1 MSTIYEDV
9 IQIKECII
17 CNKNCLECEGL
28 SCLQNIPLLSSLT
41 EEESLE
47 ISKGVLVKE
56 FKKGEQIFRTGDR
69 ADRLYIVCSGKM
81 KIYKYLS
88 DGREQI
94 LYIYGTGDF
103 VGGFNLLKED
113 EYKYNAEALE
123 DTVVSTLSKK
133 KFDEII
139 VNNPTIMLKILEQ
152 AYERIRWAE
161 DLVDRLS
168 TISTDAKV
176 ASLLLRLEDDF
187 GTREGDEIILNL
199 TINREEM
206 GSYAG
211 ISRETMTRKLR
222 TFKELGIIDFKG
234 NRVIIIKDEERLKEM
249 L

>member
-1 MSTIYEDV
+1 M
-9 IQIKECII
+9 IQIENCII
-17 CNKNCLECEGL
+17 CNRNCVECKGN
-28 SCLQNIPLLSSLT
+28 SCLHNVPLLSSLN
-41 EEESLE
+41 EEESLKV
-47 ISKGVLVKE
+47 SKGVITKE
-56 FKKGEQIFRTGDR
+56 FKKGDRIFRTGDK

-81 KIYKYLS
+81 KIYKYLT

-94 LYIYGTGDF
+94 LYIYGSGDF

-133 KFDEII
+133 KFEEII
-139 VNNPTIMLKILEQ
+139 LKNPTITLKVLEK
-152 AYERIRWAE
+152 AYERVRQAE
-161 DLVDRLS
+161 DLVERLS
-168 TISTDAKV
+168 STNTDSKV

-187 GTREGDEIILNL
+187 GTRKDNEIILNL

-211 ISRETMTRKLR
+211 ISRETMTRRLR
-222 TFKELGIIDFKG
+222 HFKELGIIDFRG
-234 NRVIIIKDEERLKEM
+234 NKIIIIKDEEKLRQM

>member
-1 MSTIYEDV
+1 
-9 IQIKECII
+9 
-17 CNKNCLECEGL
+17 
-28 SCLQNIPLLSSLT
+28 
-41 EEESLE
+41 
-47 ISKGVLVKE
+47 
-56 FKKGEQIFRTGDR
+56 
-69 ADRLYIVCSGKM
+69 M
-81 KIYKYLS
+81 KIFKYLS

-94 LYIYGTGDF
+94 LYIYGAGDF

-113 EYKYNAEALE
+113 EYKYNGEALE

-139 VNNPTIMLKILEQ
+139 IKNPTITLKVLEQ

-168 TISTDAKV
+168 TTSTDAKV

-187 GTREGDEIILNL
+187 GTRKGNEIILNL

-222 TFKELGIIDFKG
+222 TFKELGIIDFEG
-234 NRVIIIKDEERLKEM
+234 NKVIIIKDEDRLKEM

>member
-1 MSTIYEDV
+1 MQCKGS
-9 IQIKECII
+9 
-17 CNKNCLECEGL
+17 
-28 SCLQNIPLLSSLT
+28 SCLHNIPLLSNLND
-41 EEESLE
+41 EEARK
-47 ISKGVLVKE
+47 ISEGVVTKE
-56 FKKGEQIFRTGDR
+56 FKKGEYIFRTGDK
-69 ADRLYIVCSGKM
+69 ADRLYIVCQGKM
-81 KIYKYLS
+81 KIFKYLR

-94 LYIYGTGDF
+94 LYIYGAGDF

-113 EYKYNAEALE
+113 EYWYNAVALE
-123 DTVVSTLSKK
+123 DTVVCTLSKK

-139 VNNPTIMLKILEQ
+139 IKNPTITLKVLEQ

-176 ASLLLRLEDDF
+176 ASLLLRLTDDF
-187 GTREGDEIILNL
+187 GTRKGDEIILNL

-222 TFKELGIIDFKG
+222 TFKEMGLIDFHG
-234 NRVIIIKDEERLKEM
+234 NKVIIIKDEEGLREM

>member
-1 MSTIYEDV
+1 MIY
-9 IQIKECII
+9 IKECII
-17 CNKNCLECEGL
+17 CNRHCAECKGK
-28 SCLQNIPLLSSLT
+28 SCLHNIPLLSNLND
-41 EEESLE
+41 EESQK
-47 ISKGVLVKE
+47 ISEGVITKE
-56 FKKGEQIFRTGDR
+56 FKKGDIIFSTGDK
-69 ADRLYIVCSGKM
+69 ADKLYIVCQGKM
-81 KIYKYLS
+81 KIFKYSS

-94 LYIYGTGDF
+94 LYIYGAGDF

-113 EYKYNAEALE
+113 EYLYNGVALE

-133 KFDEII
+133 NFDEII
-139 VNNPTIMLKILEQ
+139 INNPTITLKVLEQ

-168 TISTDAKV
+168 STNTDSKV
-176 ASLLLRLEDDF
+176 SSLLLRLEEDF
-187 GTREGDEIILNL
+187 GTRKGNQIILNL

-222 TFKELGIIDFKG
+222 TFKELGIIDFEG
-234 NRVIIIKDEERLKEM
+234 NKIIIIKDEERLKEM